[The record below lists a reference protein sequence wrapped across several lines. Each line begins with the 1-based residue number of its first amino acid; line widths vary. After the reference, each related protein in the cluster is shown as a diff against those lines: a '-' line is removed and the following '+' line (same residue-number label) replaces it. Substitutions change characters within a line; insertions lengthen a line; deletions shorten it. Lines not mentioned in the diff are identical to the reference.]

1 MSPCQLYQ
9 PLNGTHTPSG
19 IHSPSKSSLNVFYW
33 ATSKLSIVPQI
44 GGFDWRLT
52 FQWHSIPKEELDR
65 RTAKTDPVRT
75 PTMAGGLFS
84 ISREYFRSIGS
95 YDTGMDVWGGENLEM
110 SFRVWMCGGKL
121 EIIPCSIVGHVFP
134 KTAPY
139 ERKVSRL
146 VSRLICDPLQ
156 SFTPNTVRAV
166 EVWLD
171 DYKRHYYARNPLAKN
186 EEFGDVTDR

>member
-1 MSPCQLYQ
+1 M
-9 PLNGTHTPSG
+9 
-19 IHSPSKSSLNVFYW
+19 
-33 ATSKLSIVPQI
+33 PQI

-146 VSRLICDPLQ
+146 VSGLIPCYVTLFRALLQILYERLKYGWTTISAITMPETH
-156 SFTPNTVRAV
+156 SPKTRNTAM
-166 EVWLD
+166 
-171 DYKRHYYARNPLAKN
+171 
-186 EEFGDVTDR
+186 